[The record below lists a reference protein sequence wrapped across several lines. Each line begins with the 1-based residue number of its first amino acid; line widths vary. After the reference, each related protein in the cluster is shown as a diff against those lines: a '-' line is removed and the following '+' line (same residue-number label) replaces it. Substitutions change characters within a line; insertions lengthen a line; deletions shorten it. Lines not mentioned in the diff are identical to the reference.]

1 MTSPT
6 ELPRLDL
13 GLADLAPDFDLIL
26 CDVWGVVHNGVR
38 YNPAAVEALRKFRA
52 GGGTVVL
59 VTNAPA
65 PREQVVRRLESLHVP
80 PDAYDDIATSG
91 DVTVALIVAAG
102 CPPLYGIG
110 HIWQVDGSARGELAL
125 YTEAARLG
133 PRTPELVT
141 IERAE
146 LAVCI
151 GLDATGDAP
160 EDYDD
165 ILRGLRTRDLTLICA
180 NPDIVVEMGD
190 ELVFCAGAIAARYAA
205 IGGTVVQAG
214 KPFPPIYERAIA
226 LAGARRGE
234 IARNRILAIGDAMH
248 TDMKGAHD
256 QGLAALFVTTGIHR
270 GALHRNGHGSAI
282 DPEALG
288 RLLADYDARPLAALP
303 FLTWTL
309 N

>member
-1 MTSPT
+1 MTSTPKM
-6 ELPRLDL
+6 PRLDL

-38 YNPAAVEALRKFRA
+38 YNPAAVEALRNFRA

-65 PREQVVRRLESLHVP
+65 PHAQVVRRLDSLHVP
-80 PDAYDDIATSG
+80 PDSYDDIATSG
-91 DVTVALIVAAG
+91 DVTIAMIVAAG
-102 CPPLYGIG
+102 CPPLFNIG
-110 HIWQVDGSARGELAL
+110 PGGEVAL
-125 YTEAARLG
+125 YTEAARIG
-133 PRTPELVT
+133 PRAPNRVG
-141 IERAE
+141 IGAAE
-146 LAVCI
+146 LAICV
-151 GLDATGDAP
+151 GLDETGERP

-165 ILRGLRTRDLTLICA
+165 ILRGLRDRNLDLVCA

-205 IGGTVVQAG
+205 IGGTVIQAG

-226 LAGARRGE
+226 LASARRGE
-234 IARNRILAIGDAMH
+234 IPKRRILAIGDAMH

-270 GALHRNGHGSAI
+270 GALHRDGHGSAI

-303 FLTWTL
+303 FLTWAL